1 MTVAPAHRSIRE
13 SHIERAVCVWAKAD
27 GWLVF
32 KFSSPSLR
40 GVPDR
45 MFIKD
50 GLTVFIEFKAPHKKP
65 TPLQTATMAKMARYG
80 AKVAWFDNS
89 ADAIDWLRD
98 LGTGRC

>member
-1 MTVAPAHRSIRE
+1 MVGPVHKAIRE
-13 SHIERAVCVWAKAD
+13 SHIERTVCVWAKND
-27 GWLVF
+27 GWLIF

-50 GLTVFIEFKAPHKKP
+50 GLIVFIEFKAPSKKP
-65 TPLQTATMAKMARYG
+65 TPLQAATMAKMGRYG
-80 AKVAWFDNS
+80 AKVAWFDN
-89 ADAIDWLRD
+89 ADDAIGWLRD

>member
-1 MTVAPAHRSIRE
+1 MVALTHKVIRE
-13 SHIERAVCVWAKAD
+13 SHIERAVCLWAKGD

-50 GLTVFIEFKAPHKKP
+50 GLIVFIEFKAPHKKP
-65 TPLQTATMAKMARYG
+65 TPLQAATMAKMERYG
-80 AKVAWFDNS
+80 AKVAFFNDTPS
-89 ADAIDWLRD
+89 AIGWLKEQDAN
-98 LGTGRC
+98 RC

>member
-1 MTVAPAHRSIRE
+1 MVTPRHKVIRE
-13 SHIERAVCVWAKAD
+13 SHIEKAVCVWAKAD

-50 GLTVFIEFKAPHKKP
+50 GLIVFIEFKAPHKKP
-65 TPLQTATMAKMARYG
+65 TPLQTATMAKMERYG

-89 ADAIDWLRD
+89 ADAIDWLKQQD
-98 LGTGRC
+98 ADRC